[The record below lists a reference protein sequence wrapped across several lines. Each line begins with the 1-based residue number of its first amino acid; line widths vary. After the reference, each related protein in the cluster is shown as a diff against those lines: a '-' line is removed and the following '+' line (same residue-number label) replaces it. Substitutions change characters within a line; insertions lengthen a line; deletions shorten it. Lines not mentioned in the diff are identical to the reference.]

1 MIVTLRTLLAPALGL
16 ALASMATTGCKKET
30 PPPPPLPP
38 AESATAPAALEL
50 KPIDAA
56 VPEEEDDKPKGKGG
70 GHKASGG
77 LSACCA
83 ALAQNSTMAPEPTK
97 TYMVQAAALC
107 QAAAAQGKDKAAA
120 MGLILGALKGAGVP
134 TACK

>member
-1 MIVTLRTLLAPALGL
+1 MKDMLRTLLVPSGILVL
-16 ALASMATTGCKKET
+16 AVTAAGCKEEI

-38 AESATAPAALEL
+38 AESAQAPATLEL
-50 KPIDAA
+50 KPVDAA
-56 VPEEEDDKPKGKGG
+56 MPEEEEEKPTGKGG
-70 GHKASGG
+70 AKSGG
-77 LSACCA
+77 LAPCCA

-107 QAAAAQGKDKAAA
+107 QAAAAQGQDKAVA
-120 MGLILGALKGAGVP
+120 MGMILGALKGAGIP